1 MRRMTLFLQPARRRK
16 GLVDLLISS
25 LAALTL
31 VGASACQMQSM
42 SGSGGGAP
50 PPAVSASISFCD
62 DGVASCPPASSFSVG
77 STHDLVVKIKWENV
91 SAGTHTETL
100 ELLIPGG
107 AAYRVTQDG
116 FLIAGSSAGPFS
128 AHRTFP
134 VLGTPIS
141 QRQMTGNW
149 SVRASLDGQPIATQS
164 VELTP

>member
-1 MRRMTLFLQPARRRK
+1 MGRIILFLQSTGRRK
-16 GLVDLLISS
+16 DLTDLLMSS

-31 VGASACQMQSM
+31 AGASACQMQSM
-42 SGSGGGAP
+42 SGNGGGAP

-62 DGVASCPPASSFSVG
+62 DGVASCPPESSFSVA
-77 STHDLVVKIKWENV
+77 SLHDLVVKIRWENV
-91 SAGTHTETL
+91 SAGNHTETL

-116 FLIAGSSAGPFS
+116 FLIPGSSAGPFS
-128 AHRTFP
+128 AQRTFP

-149 SVRASLDGQPIATQS
+149 SVRASLDGQPIATQT

>member
-1 MRRMTLFLQPARRRK
+1 MRRKIVFLRSPKRQRELTKLLLGSITAFMLFSVS
-16 GLVDLLISS
+16 G
-25 LAALTL
+25 
-31 VGASACQMQSM
+31 CQMQSM

-62 DGVASCPPASSFSVG
+62 DGVASCPPASSFSVA
-77 STHDLVVKIKWENV
+77 SLRDLVVKINWENV
-91 SAGTHTETL
+91 PAGNHTESV

-116 FLIAGSSAGPFS
+116 FLILRSSAGPFS
-128 AHRTFP
+128 AQRTFP
-134 VLGTPIS
+134 VVGTAIS

-149 SVRASLDGQPIATQS
+149 SVRASLDGQPVATQF

>member
-1 MRRMTLFLQPARRRK
+1 MRRNILFLQPARRRR
-16 GLVDLLISS
+16 DLMILLMSG
-25 LAALTL
+25 LAAVMLI
-31 VGASACQMQSM
+31 GASACQMKSM

-50 PPAVSASISFCD
+50 PPALSASISFCD
-62 DGVASCPPASSFSVG
+62 DGVASCPLASSFSVA
-77 STHDLVVKIKWENV
+77 SMHDLVVKIKWENV
-91 SAGTHTETL
+91 SAGNHTESL

-116 FLIAGSSAGPFS
+116 FLIPGSSAGPFS
-128 AHRTFP
+128 AQRTFP

-149 SVRASLDGQPIATQS
+149 SVRASLDGQPIATQT

>member
-1 MRRMTLFLQPARRRK
+1 MGRIILFLRSTERRK
-16 GLVDLLISS
+16 GLADMLMSS
-25 LAALTL
+25 LVALML

-42 SGSGGGAP
+42 SGNGGGVP

-77 STHDLVVKIKWENV
+77 SMHDLVVKIKWGNV
-91 SAGTHTETL
+91 SAGNHTETL
-100 ELLIPGG
+100 EFLIPGG

-116 FLIAGSSAGPFS
+116 FLIPGSSAGPFS
-128 AHRTFP
+128 AQRTFP

-149 SVRASLDGQPIATQS
+149 SVRASLDGQPIATQT

>member
-1 MRRMTLFLQPARRRK
+1 LILQPARRRK
-16 GLVDLLISS
+16 DLANLLMSS

-42 SGSGGGAP
+42 SGSGGAP

-62 DGVASCPPASSFSVG
+62 DGVASCPPESSFSVG
-77 STHDLVVKIKWENV
+77 SMHDLVVKIKWENV
-91 SAGTHTETL
+91 SAGNHTETL
-100 ELLIPGG
+100 QLLIPGG

-116 FLIAGSSAGPFS
+116 FLIPGSSAGPFS
-128 AHRTFP
+128 AQRTFP

-149 SVRASLDGQPIATQS
+149 SLRASLDGQPIATQT